1 MASPKGTKHAYK
13 NKLKDVDA
21 DYMRKSLQFSITLS
35 KLPNYDHGDPVQ
47 VEKRIDEYLNTC
59 MEYGMKTGVEGAS
72 LALGIDR
79 MTFLRWS
86 KGETMRQNQNVAQKL
101 QAIIHQQYESLMVD
115 GKMNPVAG
123 IFLMSNNMGYEQK
136 VTQQVEQKT
145 IISISDDPDKLK
157 DRYLD
162 YNGSQNE
169 TKQLEENY
177 PINAE
182 FTVKEK
188 EKAE

>member
-1 MASPKGTKHAYK
+1 MASPKGTKHPNK
-13 NKLKDVDA
+13 NKLKDVDD

-35 KLPNYDHGDPVQ
+35 KLPDYDHGDPAQ

-145 IISISDDPDKLK
+145 VISISDDPDKLK

-188 EKAE
+188 EKTE